1 MPQLAGIFSH
11 VIVDVSSIKF
21 LCIRWFSKG
30 KLFLSTHAN
39 LTWPK
44 LLFPSYACDLYSYCP
59 VYWIRDNSFSA
70 IEKNVNP
77 KYANINA
84 YPI

>member
-1 MPQLAGIFSH
+1 MQQLAGIFSH
-11 VIVDVSSIKF
+11 VIVDVSSIKV

-39 LTWPK
+39 LTWP
-44 LLFPSYACDLYSYCP
+44 SYYFHPMLVTYSYCP